1 MIDDNSEQALARLG
15 VEVRLRRDINI
26 LENKLALLE
35 RKLAKA
41 VDQRNS
47 LIYPDNDNYYE
58 LTSIFNK
65 ELAELK

>member
-1 MIDDNSEQALARLG
+1 MSDYMIQKAGDQIEAGLSEQQELY
-15 VEVRLRRDINI
+15 
-26 LENKLALLE
+26 NKIALLE

-41 VDQRNS
+41 VEQRDS